1 MPDFTT
7 WFSVL
12 DAIPARAADAWKR
25 INDKPAQIVLLRKG
39 IAQPVQTVRVE
50 YDRGTGGGAEVGDA
64 GKSAR
69 RGVIVFGIR
78 GHATLPDTDIQ
89 RGDQFAHDGAQ
100 FKVIDVVHTLGE
112 IQASCEALR

>member
-1 MPDFTT
+1 MPNMPL

-25 INDKPAQIVLLRKG
+25 INDKPSSIVLVRKG
-39 IAQPVQTVRVE
+39 TARPAQTVRVE
-50 YDRGTGGGAEVGDA
+50 YDRGTGVGSEVGDA
-64 GKSAR
+64 GKSSR

-78 GHATLPDTDIQ
+78 GHETLPDTDIQ
-89 RGDQFAHDGAQ
+89 RGDQFTLDGAQ

-112 IQASCEALR
+112 IQASCEAQR